1 MNDLMHINIYTTI
14 VCEIYYYVY
23 VTKKKHHTS
32 SLISKK
38 GLKQSI
44 KMYSS

>member
-1 MNDLMHINIYTTI
+1 MYTTI

-23 VTKKKHHTS
+23 VTKKKHEQS

-44 KMYSS
+44 KIYSA